1 MWGRGGERACLTCLI
16 ASRDMMAVLS
26 KMEPKRYFSVLG
38 RLLKIEKNCSIKR
51 VKLR

>member
-1 MWGRGGERACLTCLI
+1 MWGRGEERASLTCLI

-26 KMEPKRYFSVLG
+26 KMESKLFFSVLG
-38 RLLKIEKNCSIKR
+38 RYLKIEKSFLTKG